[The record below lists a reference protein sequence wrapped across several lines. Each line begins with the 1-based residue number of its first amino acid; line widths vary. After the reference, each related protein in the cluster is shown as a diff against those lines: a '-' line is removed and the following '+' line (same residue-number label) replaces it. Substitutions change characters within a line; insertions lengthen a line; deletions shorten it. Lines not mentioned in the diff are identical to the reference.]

1 MISKEVLEQLKI
13 DDLFIFEDR
22 NDILPQL
29 IESGFQ
35 DDLAK
40 LVKWSGAGIYKLSF
54 KNSTIEKLNKKEVKA
69 IFGNKIKNPQSTIK
83 TFETSGYVIKD
94 NLGNQICFDLEG
106 NITYSQRKVMQEQIN
121 NIYSSSMKLS
131 ELKSAVVLY
140 SNDKYD
146 DFLEKFEAPIENLS
160 NDDKAELYKD
170 LYTNVK
176 YQNKTIPNLVL
187 SHYELEGMSS
197 REIKNI
203 LDNVEFD
210 DTGEVMVYRGINKY
224 NTIDG
229 SSYTLSEEKA
239 KWFSTRFDDEEN
251 VISAKVKLEDIIFYS
266 NDRDEQEVFLNDSKV
281 EEIISNIKSEW
292 DVTPLEPDDMPF

>member
-1 MISKEVLEQLKI
+1 MIKKEVLEQLKI
-13 DDLFIFEDR
+13 DELFIFEDR
-22 NDILPQL
+22 DDILPQL

-35 DDLAK
+35 DDLAN

-54 KNSTIEKLNKKEVKA
+54 ENSTIEKLNKKEIEA
-69 IFGNKIKNPQSTIK
+69 IFGNKIKNPKSTIK
-83 TFETSGYVIKD
+83 VFETAGYVISD

-106 NITYSQRKVMQEQIN
+106 NITYSQRKVMEEQIN
-121 NIYSSSMKLS
+121 NIYNSSMKLS

-146 DFLEKFEAPIENLS
+146 DFLERFETPIENLN

-176 YQNKTIPNLVL
+176 YQNITIPNLIL
-187 SHYELEGMSS
+187 SHYEDEGMSS

-210 DTGEVMVYRGINKY
+210 DKGEVMVYRGINKY

-229 SSYTLSEEKA
+229 SSYTLSKEKA

-266 NDRDEQEVFLNDSKV
+266 NNREEQEVFLTDSKV
-281 EEIISNIKSEW
+281 EEIINNIKSEW
-292 DVTPLEPDDMPF
+292 DVTPVEEGDMPF